1 MARTAYS
8 IGITVVGDAWWRK
21 RTEGRVVKDGERT
34 VGYEV
39 MHEKGGGRNDA
50 HSSLSDPS
58 SCGHLVGSHY
68 RYTKYGEM
76 FQAVSHVNVKY
87 MQPVAPVPDSA
98 SSSDEGSLFAV
109 SVDPV
114 VVAQHEKWAV
124 AAATFDEVKKLRDWK
139 YSMDSISVA
148 MAFV

>member
-8 IGITVVGDAWWRK
+8 IGITVVGCALWRK
-21 RTEGRVVKDGERT
+21 RTEGRVVKHGERT
-34 VGYEV
+34 VGNEV
-39 MHEKGGGRNDA
+39 MHEKRGGHNDA
-50 HSSLSDPS
+50 YSSLSDPG
-58 SCGHLVGSHY
+58 SCGDLVGSY
-68 RYTKYGEM
+68 YCYTKYGEM
-76 FQAVSHVNVKY
+76 VQAVSHVNVKY
-87 MQPVAPVPDSA
+87 MQPVAPVLDSA
-98 SSSDEGSLFAV
+98 RSSDEGSFFAV

-139 YSMDSISVA
+139 YSMDGISVA